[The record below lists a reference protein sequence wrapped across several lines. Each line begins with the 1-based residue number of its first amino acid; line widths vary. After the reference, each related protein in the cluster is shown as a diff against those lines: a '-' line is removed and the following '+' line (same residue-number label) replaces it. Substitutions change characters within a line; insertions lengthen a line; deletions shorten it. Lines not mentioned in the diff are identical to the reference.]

1 VEKHW
6 NELLKFSRRTPEQIK
21 RWASR
26 YGYKDSPKEILH
38 HAKTGTWGRYVCVN
52 LENAHTIEL
61 RMFRGTLKYT
71 TFIAALQIVDEIC
84 IAALSLPEDD
94 LKALTWAEFV
104 GGIDKASKS
113 ELVEYLKLKNLYVNE
128 PVDGQED
135 L

>member
-1 VEKHW
+1 M
-6 NELLKFSRRTPEQIK
+6 
-21 RWASR
+21 
-26 YGYKDSPKEILH
+26 
-38 HAKTGTWGRYVCVN
+38 GRYVCVN

-61 RMFRGTLKYT
+61 RMFRGTLKYS

-84 IAALSLPEDD
+84 NAALSLPEED

-104 GGIDKASKS
+104 GSIDKIGKN
-113 ELVEYLKLKNLYVNE
+113 ELVEYLKIKNLYVNE